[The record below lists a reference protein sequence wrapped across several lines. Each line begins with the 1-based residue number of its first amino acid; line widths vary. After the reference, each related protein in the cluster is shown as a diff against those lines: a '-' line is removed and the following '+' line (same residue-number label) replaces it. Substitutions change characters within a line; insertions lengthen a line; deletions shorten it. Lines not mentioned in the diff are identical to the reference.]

1 MVYGVLYLDLF
12 LRTLL
17 LRRCKILQSPYQELV
32 LFFFLL
38 YSSILVVYD
47 IPESY
52 ISVIF
57 VYCRDMKKFTI
68 SYPCVMLNVDVA
80 KNNTN
85 DQYQVYRSCPY

>member
-1 MVYGVLYLDLF
+1 M
-12 LRTLL
+12 
-17 LRRCKILQSPYQELV
+17 
-32 LFFFLL
+32 
-38 YSSILVVYD
+38 VYD